1 MGVFHFFYIVQMV
14 PNRAKHRMNKEFYK
28 TGKFHKEVYLSVNII
43 QTKDLKN
50 ETLMLVDGVLLMAL
64 NIQFQKH
71 LFWC

>member
-28 TGKFHKEVYLSVNII
+28 TGKFHKEVYLSVLNI

-71 LFWC
+71 LF